1 MTREP
6 IKILLVD
13 DEEDFVEMLSL
24 RLEAVGEEVTP
35 AHSGTECLQ
44 VLEERDVDVVILDV
58 KMPGMDGIET
68 LQEIKR
74 RFPLVEVILM
84 TGHGTVESAIQG
96 QALGAFDYLLK
107 PADFNELVEK
117 LEAAREKK
125 AEQDGY

>member
-35 AHSGTECLQ
+35 AHSGKECLQ
-44 VLEERDVDVVILDV
+44 VLEQRDVDVVILDV

-84 TGHGTVESAIQG
+84 TGHGTVESAIEG

-125 AEQDGY
+125 AEHKR